1 MTLPYE
7 EVHSL
12 RATRQFMYDLLDPSK
27 TPRVPREI
35 RRRAHRVCKH
45 FPMDYSIEQ
54 RFSDVLGTAGGA
66 EPCVESLRAE
76 NARLR
81 QALLRIEREVVDATQ
96 CATTETGPQVNTEWV
111 LATADEALRVRE
123 ETEIR
128 NELYRGEG

>member
-1 MTLPYE
+1 
-7 EVHSL
+7 
-12 RATRQFMYDLLDPSK
+12 
-27 TPRVPREI
+27 
-35 RRRAHRVCKH
+35 
-45 FPMDYSIEQ
+45 MDYSIEQ
-54 RFSDVLGTAGGA
+54 RYSDVLGTAGGT

-81 QALLRIEREVVDATQ
+81 QALLRIEREVVDATN
-96 CATTETGPQVNTEWV
+96 CATTDSSPQVNTEWV